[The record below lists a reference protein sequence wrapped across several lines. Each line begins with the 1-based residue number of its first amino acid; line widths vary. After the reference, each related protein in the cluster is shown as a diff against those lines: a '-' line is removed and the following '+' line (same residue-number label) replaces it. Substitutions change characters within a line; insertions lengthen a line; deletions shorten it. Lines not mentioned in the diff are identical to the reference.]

1 MVKIVQRDAPVLRL
15 IAKEVPLGDI
25 GTPTM
30 KKLIADLKKGV
41 ESQDDG
47 VAIAAPQIDVS
58 LRVFLVSGAVISKVE
73 GEKID
78 DIIAI
83 NPVILKQ
90 SKDKKLME
98 EGCLSVRYLYGKIRR
113 STRVTIKYY
122 DENGMPQ
129 TRDASGLL
137 AEVFQHE
144 IDHLNG
150 ILFIDNAKE
159 VRDMA
164 DEHKDDK

>member
-1 MVKIVQRDAPVLRL
+1 MVKIVQRDAKVLRE

-25 GTPTM
+25 GSPKL
-30 KKLIADLKKGV
+30 KKLLADLKTAV

-47 VAIAAPQIDVS
+47 VAIAAPQINVS
-58 LRVFLVSGAVISKVE
+58 LRVFLVSGGVLSIIDGKKV
-73 GEKID
+73 D

-113 STRVTIKYY
+113 STRVSIKYY

-129 TRDASGLL
+129 TKDASGIL

-150 ILFIDNAKE
+150 LLFIDNAKNI
-159 VRDMA
+159 RDMK
-164 DEHKDDK
+164 DEHTEEK

>member
-1 MVKIVQRDAPVLRL
+1 MVKIVQRDAKVLRE

-25 GTPTM
+25 GSPKL
-30 KKLIADLKKGV
+30 KKLLADLKTAV

-47 VAIAAPQIDVS
+47 VAIAAPQINVS
-58 LRVFLVSGAVISKVE
+58 LRVFLVSGGVLSKIDGKKV
-73 GEKID
+73 D

-113 STRVTIKYY
+113 STRVSIKYY

-129 TRDASGLL
+129 TKDASGIL

-150 ILFIDNAKE
+150 ILFIDNAKNI
-159 VRDMA
+159 RDMK
-164 DEHKDDK
+164 DEHTEEK

>member
-1 MVKIVQRDAPVLRL
+1 MVKIVQREAPVLRQ

-25 GTPTM
+25 GSAKIT
-30 KKLIADLKKGV
+30 KLIANLKEGV

-58 LRVFLVSGAVISKVE
+58 LRVFLVSGKVISKVE
-73 GEKID
+73 GKKTD
-78 DIIAI
+78 DIVAI

-122 DENGMPQ
+122 DEKGMPQ

-150 ILFIDNAKE
+150 ILFIDTAKE

-164 DEHKDDK
+164 HEHTDEK